1 MTKEKLL
8 RRYFQLENRISILER
23 ISQCIWVTD
32 FQKRKRLNVLMHI
45 TRRKFRILD
54 NHLTRNY

>member
-23 ISQCIWVTD
+23 ISQCID
-32 FQKRKRLNVLMHI
+32 A
-45 TRRKFRILD
+45 
-54 NHLTRNY
+54 YY